1 MSSRNDPTELSDQE
15 KWNLLTRREQLGE
28 ILLKFGK
35 INLKQLDEL
44 MREQES
50 SGKHIGELILTKGIM
65 TKNEILDALNWQNR
79 SDLVSMESVIELED
93 KRKQS

>member
-1 MSSRNDPTELSDQE
+1 MSSQNDPNELSDQE

-50 SGKHIGELILTKGIM
+50 SGKHIGELILAKGIM
-65 TKNEILDALNWQNR
+65 TKNEILEALNWQNR